1 MATKE
6 NFTPQ
11 EWEML
16 LEAPMTA
23 GLAIAAS
30 SPSGLVGVAKES
42 YAIARALAEVKE
54 RGSSDPL
61 VKAVADELVQ
71 NRSAAKPEN
80 LQGQNPE
87 ALVSQAAARLG
98 QVSAVLGQKAGP
110 DAQGFK
116 EWLIGIAIA
125 VAQAAKENT
134 TLGFGGV
141 EVSDAEKAAVLQLA
155 QALGVADPLSG
166 TPAPAAPAP
175 APEAPAAE
183 APPPAAP
190 APEAPASSVPSE
202 SAPGGVMLGGESESS
217 AGSSG
222 DGDVLADLSK
232 G

>member
-6 NFTPQ
+6 NFTPE

-54 RGSSDPL
+54 RGSADPL

-71 NRSAAKPEN
+71 NRSEAKPEN
-80 LQGQNPE
+80 LQTQSPE
-87 ALVSQAAARLG
+87 SVVSQAAARMSQL
-98 QVSAVLGQKAGP
+98 SAVLGQKAGP

-116 EWLIGIAIA
+116 EWLIGIAVA
-125 VAQAAKENT
+125 VARAAKENT
-134 TLGFGGV
+134 TFGFGGV

-166 TPAPAAPAP
+166 TPAPEASAP
-175 APEAPAAE
+175 PAA
-183 APPPAAP
+183 PAAP
-190 APEAPASSVPSE
+190 APEAPAASAAPASSE
-202 SAPGGVMLGGESESS
+202 SAPGGVMLGGESESGS
-217 AGSSG
+217 SSSSG
-222 DGDVLADLSK
+222 DSDVLADLSK